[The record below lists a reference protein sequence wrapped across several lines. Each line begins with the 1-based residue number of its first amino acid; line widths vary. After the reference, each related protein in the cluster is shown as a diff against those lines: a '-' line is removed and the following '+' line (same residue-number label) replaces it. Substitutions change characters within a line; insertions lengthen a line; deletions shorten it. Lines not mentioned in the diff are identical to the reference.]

1 MRLLR
6 RSRASKT
13 ESREET
19 IKALRDIFQSYLES
33 KRVLAADIDR
43 LVTKG
48 WPDRRT
54 EVQALNQVTELVMK
68 CEILRFEY
76 LLDHVPLESP
86 IWTSLV
92 AITRKL
98 HSNWDGDDESALRN
112 GSAAYQ
118 DAIRK
123 LEAAERSRN
132 PAALDGPFKDARRDP
147 EYNIACK
154 AFAAKNRELDR
165 QFGALQL
172 PWPKRSGL

>member
-1 MRLLR
+1 MRFVR
-6 RSRASKT
+6 RTRGPRT

-19 IKALRDIFQSYLES
+19 VKVLRKIFQGYLES

-43 LVTKG
+43 VVTKG
-48 WPDRRT
+48 WPDRKP
-54 EVQALNQVTELVMK
+54 EVQALSEVTKLVME

-98 HSNWDGDDESALRN
+98 HSNWDADDERALSN
-112 GSAAYQ
+112 GNAAYQ
-118 DAIRK
+118 DTMRELA
-123 LEAAERSRN
+123 AAERSRN

-147 EYNIACK
+147 EYETACR
-154 AFAAKNRELDR
+154 AFARKNSELDR
-165 QFGALQL
+165 QLAALRL